1 MIVLPHLFLR
11 SMKKSSHF
19 PERSSTPGC
28 ICHSRPLIL
37 VVGASVVP
45 DLGTTSYNPCAG
57 ISARSARP
65 VRHPTVTFRVAD
77 PRHGEKFAVAVSCRL
92 GGAGECC
99 VNLGRSVAQQWV
111 FKRRESRCKSPPP
124 LTHHILTPLSST
136 QLSPI
141 YSLQYAFRYFHHPRR
156 GPRQRLLCRPLRRRQ
171 GSPRQVLPLLRSPL
185 RHCPSRRRRHHRLRP
200 ELRLSVTPFPAS
212 HRTY

>member
-1 MIVLPHLFLR
+1 MYLSL
-11 SMKKSSHF
+11 
-19 PERSSTPGC
+19 T
-28 ICHSRPLIL
+28 RPLIL
-37 VVGASVVP
+37 VVGASGVP
-45 DLGTTSYNPCAG
+45 DLGTTSHNPCAG

-77 PRHGEKFAVAVSCRL
+77 PRHGEKFAVAVSRRF

-99 VNLGRSVAQQWV
+99 VDLGRSVARQWV
-111 FKRRESRCKSPPP
+111 FKRRESRCQSPPP
-124 LTHHILTPLSST
+124 LTHSSHSSSAFFYYT
-136 QLSPI
+136 PI
-141 YSLQYAFRYFHHPRR
+141 YSLQHAFRYLHHPRR